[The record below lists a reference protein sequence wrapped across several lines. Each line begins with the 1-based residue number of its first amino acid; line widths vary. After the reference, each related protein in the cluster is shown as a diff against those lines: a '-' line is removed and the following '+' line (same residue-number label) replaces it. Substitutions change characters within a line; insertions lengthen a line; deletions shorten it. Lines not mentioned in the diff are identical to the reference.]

1 MLVSRVAC
9 IAKLQHKA
17 IGYSGPLSRQL
28 LCYRSLVSEVRSAL
42 RNLVEV
48 VLASMLL
55 SGDAER
61 DRKDW
66 PELGIKYVL
75 PCTAQRVSLLTQYPR
90 LPFVDDN
97 DCGLGIAVRTYL
109 DDLPLQATPTSPEA
123 RAEVKS
129 KGKEWFQHSE
139 SFTGNLDLAF
149 KLWDAVCTCP
159 LRLTELR
166 AWLTTLYRSTW
177 EHSMQARRS
186 RMRSCGT
193 MRTSGCRSDD
203 ERSKALYRRED
214 FGLIMY
220 AGRIRASCFP
230 TIDLHELSWN
240 LMADSLLYYYL
251 VRKQKRIEAL
261 TVGPGTQS

>member
-55 SGDAER
+55 SGEADRE
-61 DRKDW
+61 RKDW

-75 PCTAQRVSLLTQYPR
+75 SWIALWFSFLTRHSR
-90 LPFVDDN
+90 LPFIDDN

-109 DDLPLQATPTSPEA
+109 DDLPLQANPTSPEA

-149 KLWDAVCTCP
+149 KLWDAVCTCH
-159 LRLTELR
+159 LRLTEPR
-166 AWLTTLYRSTW
+166 AWLITLCRSTR

-186 RMRSCGT
+186 RIRSCGT

-203 ERSKALYRRED
+203 EKTNALYRPSKGFRAY
-214 FGLIMY
+214 MY
-220 AGRIRASCFP
+220 AGRIRASCLP
-230 TIDLHELSWN
+230 INLHELSWN
-240 LMADSLLYYYL
+240 LMADSPLYYYFGNNPKKL
-251 VRKQKRIEAL
+251 
-261 TVGPGTQS
+261 